1 MTVARLRP
9 SAEND
14 LVERTR
20 YYRTE
25 AGVDIGARFFDA
37 AITALHAMERAPRV
51 GSSRLGK
58 LCDIPG
64 LRVRKVVGFPCG
76 WYYFIGGDNLD
87 VVRLLADAQ
96 DLPSILADTESP

>member
-20 YYRTE
+20 YYRTK
-25 AGVDIGARFFDA
+25 AGDDIGARFFDA
-37 AITALHAMERAPRV
+37 AVTALHSMERAPRV

-58 LCDIPG
+58 LCGIPG
-64 LRVRKVVGFPCG
+64 LRVRRVVGFPCG
-76 WYYFIGGDNLD
+76 WYYFIGSDNLD
-87 VVRLLADAQ
+87 VVRLLADEK